1 VIISYINVFF
11 IKFLKNY
18 EKAWRISPNIIFYKY
33 WRNSMAINLKNDIKP
48 ISYIKTNAA
57 EMMKY
62 VNERKNPIV
71 ITQNGEARAVLVDI
85 ETYQETQDAFALMS
99 LIKIAEKDIQNGNVE
114 PAKKVFSELKK
125 EIAEND

>member
-1 VIISYINVFF
+1 
-11 IKFLKNY
+11 
-18 EKAWRISPNIIFYKY
+18 
-33 WRNSMAINLKNDIKP
+33 MAINLKNDIKP

-57 EMMKY
+57 EMMRY

-99 LIKIAEKDIQNGNVE
+99 LIKIAEKDIQNGNME

-125 EIAEND
+125 KIAEND

>member
-1 VIISYINVFF
+1 
-11 IKFLKNY
+11 
-18 EKAWRISPNIIFYKY
+18 
-33 WRNSMAINLKNDIKP
+33 MAINLKNDIKP

-85 ETYQETQDAFALMS
+85 ETYQETQDAFALLS
-99 LIKIAEKDIQNGNVE
+99 LIKIAENDIQNGNVE
-114 PAKKVFSELKK
+114 PAKTVFSELKK
-125 EIAEND
+125 EITENG

>member
-1 VIISYINVFF
+1 
-11 IKFLKNY
+11 
-18 EKAWRISPNIIFYKY
+18 
-33 WRNSMAINLKNDIKP
+33 MAINLKNDIKP

-99 LIKIAEKDIQNGNVE
+99 LIKIAEKDIQDGNVE
-114 PAKKVFSELKK
+114 PAKKVFVKLRN
-125 EIAEND
+125 EIAESD

>member
-1 VIISYINVFF
+1 MDLKFIEKIKKRTRHISLNMI
-11 IKFLKNY
+11 L
-18 EKAWRISPNIIFYKY
+18 YKY
-33 WRNSMAINLKNDIKP
+33 WRTIMAINLKNDIKP

-85 ETYQETQDAFALMS
+85 ETYQETQDAFALLS
-99 LIKIAEKDIQNGNVE
+99 LIRIAEKDVQDGNTE
-114 PAKKVFSELKK
+114 PAKKVFAELRK
-125 EIAEND
+125 EIIKNG

>member
-1 VIISYINVFF
+1 
-11 IKFLKNY
+11 
-18 EKAWRISPNIIFYKY
+18 
-33 WRNSMAINLKNDIKP
+33 MAINLKNDIKP

-85 ETYQETQDAFALMS
+85 ETYQETQDAFALLS
-99 LIKIAEKDIQNGNVE
+99 LIRIAEHDVQNGNTE
-114 PAKKVFSELKK
+114 PAKKVFAELR
-125 EIAEND
+125 

>member
-1 VIISYINVFF
+1 MGLEILKKSGKRLDIS
-11 IKFLKNY
+11 
-18 EKAWRISPNIIFYKY
+18 SPNMILYKY
-33 WRNSMAINLKNDIKP
+33 WRNIMAINLKNDIKP

-99 LIKIAEKDIQNGNVE
+99 LIKIAENDVQNGNVE
-114 PAKKVFSELKK
+114 SAKKVFSELKR
-125 EIAEND
+125 EIIEND